1 MNKLQP
7 SEEQIDHIIDLALAE
22 DIGQGDVTSE
32 VLIPPEL
39 EGRAYI
45 LVKAEGVLAG
55 GEVAKKVFLKV
66 DPSLKVEVLI
76 KDGAK
81 IKPGDI
87 AVTIAGRVISILKA
101 ERVALN
107 FLSRL
112 SGIAFWANVFRHD

>member
-1 MNKLQP
+1 MNKLQT

-22 DIGQGDVTSE
+22 DVGQGDVTSE

-45 LVKAEGVLAG
+45 LVKAGGVLAG

-66 DPSLKVEVLI
+66 DPSIKVEMLI
-76 KDGAK
+76 KDGTK
-81 IKPGDI
+81 IKRGDI
-87 AVTIAGRVISILKA
+87 AATIVGRVASILKA

-107 FLSRL
+107 
-112 SGIAFWANVFRHD
+112 